1 MNKKY
6 IAALLTLLVSS
17 SVFANTSTQCKT
29 VFKVT
34 YDDALTLQTDSILQI
49 DPDFDVNQAL
59 TLELTSTNCAIR
71 TKNIN
76 QVPDVAQEG
85 GSRTITQKRE
95 NVLTTYVQ
103 VYKDARWVTT
113 SFTQVLI
120 DPNKDEKKPV

>member
-1 MNKKY
+1 M
-6 IAALLTLLVSS
+6 
-17 SVFANTSTQCKT
+17 
-29 VFKVT
+29 
-34 YDDALTLQTDSILQI
+34 QTDSILQV

-85 GSRTITQKRE
+85 DSRTITQKRE

>member
-17 SVFANTSTQCKT
+17 SVFANTQCKT

-34 YDDALTLQTDSILQI
+34 YDDALTLQTDSILQV

-76 QVPDVAQEG
+76 EVPDVFLEG
-85 GSRTITQKRE
+85 DSRTITQKRE

-103 VYKDARWVTT
+103 VYKGARWVIT
-113 SFTQVLI
+113 SYSQALI
-120 DPNKDEKKPV
+120 DLNKDEQEPV